1 MEVYMAYQGYLIKV
15 GNYSIPYRYI
25 QAESYKV
32 TFNSQDLDSY
42 RDANGVLHR
51 NTLDSFA
58 PKVEF
63 NVVPMLTNVQF
74 EDLMANIRAN
84 YTVPKERKVNAS
96 VYIPEK
102 NDYYNTTM
110 YLSDFTPEIY
120 YADANKIQYKT
131 FRMAFIGYGE

>member
-1 MEVYMAYQGYLIKV
+1 MAYQGYLVKV
-15 GNYSIPYRYI
+15 GNYKIPYKYI

-32 TFNSQDLDSY
+32 TYNSQDLDSY

-51 NTLDSFA
+51 NALSNYV

-63 NVVPMLTNVQF
+63 NVVPMLTDTQF
-74 EDLMANIRAN
+74 EDLMSNIRAN
-84 YTVPKERKVNAS
+84 YTVPGERKVQAT

-102 NDYYNTTM
+102 NDYQTTSM

-120 YADANKIQYKT
+120 YADANKIQYKS
-131 FRMAFIGYGE
+131 FRMALIGYGD